1 VGIPV
6 SGFDIGSISQA
17 LRAVGKLRRVV
28 QHVGPDIVQG
38 WMYHGDLAATFIH
51 LLTAGRT
58 RRRLVWNIRASNVDD
73 ARYARLVRICAWLSR
88 WPDVVVANSEAGAK
102 FHVSRGYRPRRMVTI
117 SNGIDTVKFCPDP
130 MVRSEVR
137 AELGLGDKVVVV
149 HVARVDPMKDHATFL
164 AAMARLPDIFGLLIG
179 AGTEALACPPNVRAL
194 GVQSNTERYY
204 AAADV
209 VASSSAFGEGFS
221 NALAEGMS
229 AGLVPVTTNVG
240 DAARIVGPIGIVVV
254 PRDPAALAGAIR
266 SIADLSGEQRRV
278 RGQEARARIVSFFE
292 RERAIDAYAGLYREL
307 AAESLQRRT
316 T

>member
-1 VGIPV
+1 
-6 SGFDIGSISQA
+6 
-17 LRAVGKLRRVV
+17 
-28 QHVGPDIVQG
+28 
-38 WMYHGDLAATFIH
+38 
-51 LLTAGRT
+51 
-58 RRRLVWNIRASNVDD
+58 
-73 ARYARLVRICAWLSR
+73 
-88 WPDVVVANSEAGAK
+88 
-102 FHVSRGYRPRRMVTI
+102 
-117 SNGIDTVKFCPDP
+117 
-130 MVRSEVR
+130 
-137 AELGLGDKVVVV
+137 
-149 HVARVDPMKDHATFL
+149 
-164 AAMARLPDIFGLLIG
+164 
-179 AGTEALACPPNVRAL
+179 VRAL